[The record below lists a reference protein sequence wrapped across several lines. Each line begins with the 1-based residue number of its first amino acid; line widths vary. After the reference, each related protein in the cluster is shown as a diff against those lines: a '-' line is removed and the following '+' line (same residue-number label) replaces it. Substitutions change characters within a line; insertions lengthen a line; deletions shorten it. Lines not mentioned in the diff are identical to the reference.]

1 MLLRI
6 KKRNSTIILSTII
19 LVIRIIKIFYT
30 VIRFKNMAR
39 CFLKKKEKRRW
50 SDEKK
55 KKKDKKKTDLFSP
68 ISRVLFVCV
77 EMSFDV
83 LIFDNN

>member
-1 MLLRI
+1 
-6 KKRNSTIILSTII
+6 
-19 LVIRIIKIFYT
+19 
-30 VIRFKNMAR
+30 MAR

-50 SDEKK
+50 SDEKKKK

>member
-1 MLLRI
+1 
-6 KKRNSTIILSTII
+6 
-19 LVIRIIKIFYT
+19 
-30 VIRFKNMAR
+30 MAR

-50 SDEKK
+50 SDEK

>member
-6 KKRNSTIILSTII
+6 KKTNSTIILSTIL

-39 CFLKKKEKRRW
+39 CFLKKKKKE
-50 SDEKK
+50 DGQMKK
-55 KKKDKKKTDLFSP
+55 KKKDKKKQIFFN
-68 ISRVLFVCV
+68 RFRGFCLFV
-77 EMSFDV
+77 
-83 LIFDNN
+83 LR

>member
-1 MLLRI
+1 MLLGI
-6 KKRNSTIILSTII
+6 KKTNSTIILSTIL
-19 LVIRIIKIFYT
+19 LVIPIIKIFYT
-30 VIRFKNMAR
+30 VIRFKNMVR
-39 CFLKKKEKRRW
+39 CFLKKKKKKMVRW
-50 SDEKK
+50 KK

>member
-6 KKRNSTIILSTII
+6 KKTNSTIILSTIL

-55 KKKDKKKTDLFSP
+55 KKEKKNRSFFTDFEG
-68 ISRVLFVCV
+68 FVC
-77 EMSFDV
+77 
-83 LIFDNN
+83 LC

>member
-6 KKRNSTIILSTII
+6 KKTNSTIILSTIL

-55 KKKDKKKTDLFSP
+55 KKYKKKTDLFSP